1 MRNEISKTH
10 KKKTE
15 KKIEEETI
23 RDTGILFELERR
35 LKVESPFH
43 NNFIAYEFNGD
54 RDKAFITLTKLLKH
68 NYQLK
73 LCLAHQKTLM
83 KICMF
88 KY

>member
-43 NNFIAYEFNGD
+43 INFITYEFNGD

>member
-1 MRNEISKTH
+1 MKYQKHTR
-10 KKKTE
+10 KKTE
-15 KKIEEETI
+15 KKIEEEII

-43 NNFIAYEFNGD
+43 RNFITYEFNGD
-54 RDKAFITLTKLLKH
+54 RDKAFIALTKSLKL

-83 KICMF
+83 KICKF